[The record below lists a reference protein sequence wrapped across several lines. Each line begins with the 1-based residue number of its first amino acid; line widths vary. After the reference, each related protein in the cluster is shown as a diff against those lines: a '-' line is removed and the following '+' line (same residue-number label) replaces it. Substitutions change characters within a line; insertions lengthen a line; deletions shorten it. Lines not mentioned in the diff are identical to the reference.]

1 MGGVLQGAV
10 GSCRVLQGAPLARGA
25 PARGSGAGRCGGEVE
40 GVPQRGG
47 CEWEA
52 RVGRSVWGFFR
63 SSAAGGGGTERSGL
77 RWHLMTRG

>member
-1 MGGVLQGAV
+1 MPRLLEVPPHVAQGQDA
-10 GSCRVLQGAPLARGA
+10 A
-25 PARGSGAGRCGGEVE
+25 GGEVE